1 LKPISCKRINSIRL
15 EYQVNELN
23 KEDKWHCNF
32 YSFERKRSLTTI
44 YKIVFYNIS
53 NNNYND
59 IIYIC
64 VECKKAFNDNI
75 LPYCNNCDRIIRNR
89 INYFCDLR
97 KDELVKIPTI
107 IEIMAQSYIGRLEQ
121 KNKDLKQQLS
131 NAKEEISSYLKALKI
146 SKD

>member
-1 LKPISCKRINSIRL
+1 MKPISCKRINSIKL

-32 YSFERKRSLTTI
+32 YPFERKRSLTVI
-44 YKIVFYNIS
+44 YKIVFYNTS

-75 LPYCNNCDRIIRNR
+75 LPYYNNYDRIIRNR
-89 INYFCDLR
+89 IDYFCDLR
-97 KDELVKIPTI
+97 KDELVKIPII
-107 IEIMAQSYIGRLEQ
+107 IEIMAQSYIGRLE
-121 KNKDLKQQLS
+121 
-131 NAKEEISSYLKALKI
+131 
-146 SKD
+146 